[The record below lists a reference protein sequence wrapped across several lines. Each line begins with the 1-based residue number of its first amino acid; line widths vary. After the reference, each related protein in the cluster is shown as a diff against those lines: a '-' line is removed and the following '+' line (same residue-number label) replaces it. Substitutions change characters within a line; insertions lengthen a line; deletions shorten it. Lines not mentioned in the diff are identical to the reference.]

1 LVYFG
6 QGGAGVA
13 DGGDVAADE
22 ASYANNISQ
31 MLMTLQNQKMK
42 VDQDLTNE
50 MMRHLVKMRAR
61 QQ

>member
-1 LVYFG
+1 M
-6 QGGAGVA
+6 
-13 DGGDVAADE
+13 AADE